1 MELFWQRAAAWT
13 HINIGI
19 KPPLGLKVNRL
30 FGQEKEKPD
39 DLFNIFYRTVRY
51 AIYRNRKFALGPTIE
66 AFEELLVDELDR
78 KYKNDR
84 WRKYEDEPSE
94 FKAIT
99 WLRTKKGLNHINP
112 KWLPPI

>member
-13 HINIGI
+13 YTNIGI
-19 KPPLGLKVNRL
+19 KTTLGLKLDRL

-66 AFEELLVDELDR
+66 VFEEIFVGELDR
-78 KYKNDR
+78 K
-84 WRKYEDEPSE
+84 
-94 FKAIT
+94 
-99 WLRTKKGLNHINP
+99 
-112 KWLPPI
+112 